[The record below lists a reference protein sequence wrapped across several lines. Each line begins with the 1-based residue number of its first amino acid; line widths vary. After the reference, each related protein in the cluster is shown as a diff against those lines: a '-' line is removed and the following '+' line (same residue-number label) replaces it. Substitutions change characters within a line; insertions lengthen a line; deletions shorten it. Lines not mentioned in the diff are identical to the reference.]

1 MQHLS
6 FLLLFF
12 LINFFKNQNDRLL
25 FTVARSHSMCL
36 MDVKYI
42 NTNLYSKILS
52 SRKFLEKKIG

>member
-25 FTVARSHSMCL
+25 FTVARCHSMCL